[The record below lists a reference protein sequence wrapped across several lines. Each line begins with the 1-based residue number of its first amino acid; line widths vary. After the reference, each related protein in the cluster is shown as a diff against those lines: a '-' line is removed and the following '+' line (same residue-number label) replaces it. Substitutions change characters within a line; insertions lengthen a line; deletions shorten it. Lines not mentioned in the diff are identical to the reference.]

1 MYCIVKSF
9 TSLDILLFMKKE
21 EYFVVLIILTVLGYG
36 VYLYSNKAK
45 ESKNKKH
52 LSVVSRKIDY
62 TDKNLT
68 QDGIIDYIENVIN
81 NGSNHLHFQ
90 KGGMEGGYVPK
101 SKARDVAYYVYELSG
116 KKANKPYA
124 KDASLYFSSNCAGC
138 HGIDGKGIKG
148 SFPDLTRIGNRETH

>member
-1 MYCIVKSF
+1 
-9 TSLDILLFMKKE
+9 MKKE
-21 EYFVVLIILTVLGYG
+21 EYFAVLVILVVLSYG
-36 VYLYSNKAK
+36 VYLYTNKSAK
-45 ESKNKKH
+45 S
-52 LSVVSRKIDY
+52 SSRFVPVDSTKVIKI
-62 TDKNLT
+62 DKNLT
-68 QDGIIDYIENVIN
+68 QEGIIDYIESVIN
-81 NGSNHLHFQ
+81 NGSNHLNFQ

-148 SFPDLTRIGNRETH
+148 SFPDLTNIANRETR

>member
-1 MYCIVKSF
+1 
-9 TSLDILLFMKKE
+9 MKKE
-21 EYFVVLIILTVLGYG
+21 EYFAVLIILAVLGYG
-36 VYLYSNKAK
+36 IYLYLTKAK
-45 ESKNKKH
+45 ESKHKK
-52 LSVVSRKIDY
+52 LVPATNRKIDY
-62 TDKNLT
+62 RDKNLT
-68 QDGIIDYIENVIN
+68 QEGIIDYIENVIN
-81 NGSNHLHFQ
+81 NGSNHLNFQ

-148 SFPDLTRIGNRETH
+148 SFPDLTKIGNRERPTN